1 MHDRLAPGTGIG
13 YAADFHKQVSDIGN
27 ETKAIGVEVISDA
40 ILAKGVAE
48 AAKHTFDN
56 TKKVLEQVWPEVL

>member
-1 MHDRLAPGTGIG
+1 MESVCVTVT
-13 YAADFHKQVSDIGN
+13 HKYQWTVRHS
-27 ETKAIGVEVISDA
+27 AF
-40 ILAKGVAE
+40 AKGVAE